1 MVIESR
7 CSPILPGNRRGMRE
21 LAVGRLC
28 HHRAFRETDPP
39 RPVEPFSDRSN
50 PLALDWTREMCRMI
64 IGVNGG
70 PVKRR
75 LWRLD
80 RSSLCWCHARLALA
94 CLVASCAAERRNT
107 GAETELAIQQRA
119 PAETPPLAPKPAA
132 VKVYN
137 VAPGRFVLEA
147 DAPTQ
152 VVADGA
158 LERRADD
165 GSWTPVPFRLRR
177 ECAPAGASEGS
188 ECIDVLPGQPFVALS
203 WNGADCGP
211 CCYSDTP
218 VPVEPGAYRLA
229 PRACGGN
236 SAGWE
241 GPTFDL
247 PGTSSV
253 IVPSVRLLPS
263 SFVLERFRAAAN
275 IETASAFKLEP
286 PGPHDARDRGTV
298 DSAMVIGRPI
308 VPGSEATLSPELVSR
323 LTEWLGNPAGFN
335 NVFNR
340 RCETGDRY
348 GFRLTRN
355 VPHVGREVTEL
366 AIELRC
372 NWITIANQEGSLR
385 PRVYSYF
392 DESRGAFVALL
403 RQAMLPSF
411 RDAIP
416 ER

>member
-1 MVIESR
+1 M
-7 CSPILPGNRRGMRE
+7 
-21 LAVGRLC
+21 
-28 HHRAFRETDPP
+28 
-39 RPVEPFSDRSN
+39 
-50 PLALDWTREMCRMI
+50 
-64 IGVNGG
+64 
-70 PVKRR
+70 KRR
-75 LWRLD
+75 RWPRD
-80 RSSLCWCHARLALA
+80 RSSLLSCHSRLALA

-119 PAETPPLAPKPAA
+119 PAETPPPAPKPAA

-147 DAPTQ
+147 EAPTQ

-241 GPTFDL
+241 GPIFE
-247 PGTSSV
+247 
-253 IVPSVRLLPS
+253 VPDGRRVFESGPLVSPS
-263 SFVLERFRAAAN
+263 NFVLERLRAAAN
-275 IETASAFKLEP
+275 IEKAWVFKLEA
-286 PGPHDARDRGTV
+286 PGPRDAEPSTFNP
-298 DSAMVIGRPI
+298 SMIIGRPI
-308 VPGSEATLSPELVSR
+308 VPGSEAKLSPELVAR
-323 LTEWLGNPAGFN
+323 LGAWIANPKGFN
-335 NVFNR
+335 NVFIR

-372 NWITIANQEGSLR
+372 SWLTIANQEGTLR
-385 PRVYSYF
+385 PEVYTYF
-392 DESRGAFVALL
+392 DESRAELVGLL

-411 RDAIP
+411 REAIP
-416 ER
+416 SR